1 MKRINRQSRRIKGR
15 VTAVGLLAAGICAGT
30 GGAAS
35 GPPLEVVEYVDLERY
50 AGLWYEIARYPA
62 GFQEG
67 CVGVTAEYRL
77 REDGRVDVINHCLE
91 ESFDG
96 PERSVEG
103 VARVVDEQ
111 TNARQK
117 VTLLWPF
124 EGDCYIIDLDEDY
137 QWAVVGEPSREYL
150 WILSR
155 TPTMDEAL
163 YQSILSRLPEKQYD
177 PAKPRRTPQLPESS
191 NEHP

>member
-1 MKRINRQSRRIKGR
+1 MKRFFRQSGRLKGR
-15 VTAVGLLAAGICAGT
+15 VTAAGLLAAGICAGI
-30 GGAAS
+30 GCAAS
-35 GPPLEVVEYVDLERY
+35 GPPLDVVDYVDLERY

-77 REDGRVDVINHCLE
+77 REDGRVDVINRCLE

-111 TNARQK
+111 TNAQLK
-117 VTLLWPF
+117 VTFIWPF
-124 EGDCYIIDLDEDY
+124 EGDYYVIDLDEDY

-155 TPTMDEAL
+155 TPTMDEDL
-163 YQSILSRLPEKQYD
+163 YQTLLSRLPEKQYD
-177 PAKPRRTPQLPESS
+177 PAKLQRTPQSPD
-191 NEHP
+191 P